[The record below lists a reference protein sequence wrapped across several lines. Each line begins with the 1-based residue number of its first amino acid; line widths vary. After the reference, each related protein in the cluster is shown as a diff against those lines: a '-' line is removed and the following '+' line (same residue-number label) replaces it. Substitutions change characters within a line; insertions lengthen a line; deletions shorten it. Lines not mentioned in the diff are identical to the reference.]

1 MTIADLV
8 TAPDVRREPF
18 GALVH
23 VEYQLRVLGLLCA
36 AADQRPAKFATPGS
50 LEKWAEYSVAQ
61 SERLGCAECR
71 TDALAVAA
79 SIDIEVVAEPGM
91 SIQKVRN
98 QVCHGGPMPDAVDR
112 EVLYRVVADNAERIV
127 RIYEHGHV
135 TELAP
140 YFGTADGTLAALH
153 SFSGTSARY
162 WPRRGEAFEL
172 TDRDIVDALR
182 RLELQ
187 RGDRLLDDYARDIA
201 RDLAGFA
208 EPDSVCTLVSPPEPV
223 VVRWERRT
231 TVGSVERFDRF
242 EVGADHAR
250 TWLSESGPKP
260 YKAFLA
266 DICNWPLLKE
276 RLLEKLEDQVSAE
289 KRVSLELFGKLH
301 EQVRDVPTLVRI
313 DDEYQGTESDL
324 TIAEAC
330 TRVADGVHAYR
341 GSTSLITL
349 TGEAGSGKTHSL
361 LQFARESLTAG
372 GELAPVVIYV
382 SSSRSGATT
391 LEKLIND
398 SVTGTMILVLESVLA
413 LCRAGLAV
421 LVIDGFD
428 EMLGFRTYDN
438 PLSGLEG
445 ILRKLRDRG
454 AVILSARSSYSEAR
468 LRTSLA
474 KHPAKD
480 GQHRLTMMELVPW
493 RAQQLRELTADLP
506 IDVASPETAPET
518 RQMLTTPFF
527 CLAFAAWMLS
537 DRTTGFLQFVVD
549 SYLQRELGKLEGK
562 HGGPIFDQQMLA
574 AIFCEA
580 AEMSQRK
587 ESSEVSEDELKLA
600 AELALGRALEPEE
613 ERRLVALCG
622 MSAEWSDEE
631 LSFSFTHLAIAEH
644 FLARQVVR
652 VPSGQALSLLTNVAI
667 SALCAQLIASM
678 WPPEPETSLAALVT
692 ELQERVTAAG
702 SPDDCG
708 PAMASLGE
716 LWARVHGTDDVARS
730 ASRIIVDRLELGGS
744 GVVTLDQAEVQTL
757 VVGSDVRLR
766 LTASRI
772 HRLDISQSSGNP
784 LVGDSHEHVS
794 ELLTQS
800 GLVTSPRQIRE
811 LLGLPEEVADEGFIE
826 KFFREKIANSRV
838 AIVVDRHYNAPDE
851 DVRMRWTREF
861 GAEKW
866 TAFAKRLVAEGELIE
881 ERVNAAG
888 SQKRRLRLTD
898 AFHQH

>member
-8 TAPDVRREPF
+8 TAPDARQEPF
-18 GALVH
+18 EALVH

-61 SERLGCAECR
+61 SEKLGCAECR

-79 SIDIEVVAEPGM
+79 SIDTEVVAEPRM

-98 QVCHGGPMPDAVDR
+98 QVCHGGPMPDAVDQEALHR
-112 EVLYRVVADNAERIV
+112 LVANNAERIV
-127 RIYEHGHV
+127 RIHEHGHV

-140 YFGTADGTLAALH
+140 FFGTFDGTLAALH

-162 WPRRGEAFEL
+162 WPRRGEAFDL

-182 RLELQ
+182 KLELQ

-208 EPDSVCTLVSPPEPV
+208 EPDSVCTLASPPEPI

-231 TVGSVERFDRF
+231 TVGSVERIDRF
-242 EVGADHAR
+242 ELGADHAR
-250 TWLSESGPKP
+250 KWLSESGPKP

-276 RLLEKLEDQVSAE
+276 RLLEKLNDQVAAE
-289 KRVSLELFGKLH
+289 DRISQELFPNLREH
-301 EQVRDVPTLVRI
+301 VRNVPTLVRI
-313 DDEYQGTESDL
+313 DDDYRGTQSNL

-330 TRVADGVHAYR
+330 ANVAEGVHAYR

-349 TGEAGSGKTHSL
+349 TGEAGAGKTHSL
-361 LQFARESLTAG
+361 LQFARDSLTSP
-372 GELAPVVIYV
+372 GELDPVVIYV
-382 SSSRSGATT
+382 SSSRSSATT

-398 SVTGTMILVLESVLA
+398 SVTGTMILVLDSVLS
-413 LCRAGLAV
+413 LCRAGLAI

-445 ILRKLRDRG
+445 ILNKLRNRG

-480 GQHRLTMMELVPW
+480 SQHRLTTMELLPW
-493 RAQQLRELTADLP
+493 RKQQLRELTADLQ
-506 IDVASPETAPET
+506 IDVASAEIAPEI
-518 RQMLTTPFF
+518 RQLLTTPFF

-537 DRTTGFLQFVVD
+537 DRTTGFLQFVID
-549 SYLQRELGKLEGK
+549 TYLQRELGKLEGK
-562 HGGPIFDQQMLA
+562 DGGPIFDQQDLS
-574 AIFCEA
+574 AIFCEV
-580 AEMSQRK
+580 AEMSERK
-587 ESSEVSEDELKLA
+587 ESSEVSEDELEIA
-600 AELALGRALEPEE
+600 AQQALERDLAKEE
-613 ERRLVALCG
+613 KRRLVALCG

-631 LSFSFTHLAIAEH
+631 LSFSFTHLAVAEH

-652 VPSGQALSLLTNVAI
+652 VPPQQALSLLTSVAI
-667 SALCAQLIASM
+667 SPLCAQLIASM
-678 WPPEPETSLAALVT
+678 WPQEAEMSLVALVA
-692 ELQERVTAAG
+692 ELQAQVLAVASTEDRL
-702 SPDDCG
+702 

-716 LWARVHGTDDVARS
+716 LWARAHGAGDVARS
-730 ASRIIVDRLELGGS
+730 ASRIIVDRLELSGS
-744 GVVTLDQAEVQTL
+744 GVVMLDQAEVKHL
-757 VVGSDVRLR
+757 VLGPEVRLR
-766 LTASRI
+766 LTACRV
-772 HRLDISQSSGNP
+772 HRLDLSQTAVNP
-784 LVGDSHEHVS
+784 LLGDSHEQVF
-794 ELLTQS
+794 ELLTQGELTS
-800 GLVTSPRQIRE
+800 SPRQIRE
-811 LLGLPEEVADEGFIE
+811 LLGLPEAVADEGFIGE
-826 KFFREKIANSRV
+826 FFREKIANSR
-838 AIVVDRHYNAPDE
+838 APIVVDRHYHAPIE

-861 GAEKW
+861 GVETWA
-866 TAFAKRLVAEGELIE
+866 AFAKQLVVDGELIKD
-881 ERVNAAG
+881 RVNAAG
-888 SQKRRLRLTD
+888 SRKWRLRLTD
-898 AFHQH
+898 TFHER